1 MSRAFLVLGLLL
13 TVAPPGPAIG
23 QEGSPAGPVP
33 VDRLRARREALL
45 RRIGNG
51 IALIRNPSERSDD
64 PPDSD
69 YPQDNGFRPD
79 PDFFYLTGL
88 EEPDAWLA
96 LVARDSS
103 PGQVLLF
110 LPPRNPHQEQW
121 LGKRLGAGAEAAA
134 LTGIAEQN
142 VRSTDRA
149 EREIRRLFTEPTG
162 QAAGRP
168 PLWIKR
174 TRGNAQDSLL
184 RSLVSETRARTEDLS
199 KALAFLRQVKDQDE
213 IRRLRRAA
221 EISAEGH
228 LAAMREAKPGAWE
241 YQLEAAAE
249 GTFHRLGAERVGYP
263 SIVGSGINGTV
274 LHYDLNRRQME
285 AGELVVMDM
294 AAEFGYYS
302 ADVTRTIPV
311 SGSFSERQRALYDL
325 VLGSQQAAM
334 DSVRPGTTLGRL
346 DQIARE
352 YLRARSGTLCGDSP
366 CDRYFIHGCC
376 HHIGLDVHDP
386 AASAALRPGMVFTVE
401 PGIYLVDEKLGIRIE
416 DDVLVTETG
425 YELLSGGVPRK
436 AEEVE
441 RAMSRGER

>member
-1 MSRAFLVLGLLL
+1 M
-13 TVAPPGPAIG
+13 
-23 QEGSPAGPVP
+23 
-33 VDRLRARREALL
+33 
-45 RRIGNG
+45 
-51 IALIRNPSERSDD
+51 
-64 PPDSD
+64 
-69 YPQDNGFRPD
+69 
-79 PDFFYLTGL
+79 
-88 EEPDAWLA
+88 
-96 LVARDSS
+96 
-103 PGQVLLF
+103 
-110 LPPRNPHQEQW
+110 
-121 LGKRLGAGAEAAA
+121 
-134 LTGIAEQN
+134 
-142 VRSTDRA
+142 
-149 EREIRRLFTEPTG
+149 
-162 QAAGRP
+162 
-168 PLWIKR
+168 
-174 TRGNAQDSLL
+174 
-184 RSLVSETRARTEDLS
+184 
-199 KALAFLRQVKDQDE
+199 KDQDE